1 MAKKAKA
8 VRDTIVMETVLGPD
22 EEQFKHRFTTE
33 KNKKNTTERL
43 ELKRYNPRARKH
55 MLYREVK

>member
-8 VRDTIVMETVLGPD
+8 ARETIVMETVLESG

-33 KNKKNTTERL
+33 KNRKNTTERL
-43 ELKRYNPRARKH
+43 ELRRYNPKARKY

>member
-8 VRDTIVMETVLGPD
+8 ARDNIVMETVLGPG
-22 EEQFKHRFTTE
+22 EEKLKHRFTTE

-43 ELKRYNPRARKH
+43 ELKRYNPRAQKH